1 VQNPKII
8 VTDES
13 ILSYGTSQSEQIASY
28 SRSID
33 NMQQEISLPDI
44 EISDFNIQ
52 HITIDYVE
60 YQENEFFAWGYFFD
74 TEITVKN
81 NGSDTVHTFAIYS
94 EFHGGMNCVSNIF
107 YQKFSDIEILPNAS
121 LTVELNSSIFEEG
134 INNNTLCFECMAPNS
149 NLESD
154 YKNNI
159 LCKSFTI
166 TGIDEYNKNNE
177 IRIYPN
183 PTTNIISIA
192 IDCDGLKSVQI
203 LNLNGILLIEETFKG
218 NQKTIDISG
227 LNTGAYLISIKTE
240 DDRNVQKL
248 IKK

>member
-1 VQNPKII
+1 
-8 VTDES
+8 
-13 ILSYGTSQSEQIASY
+13 
-28 SRSID
+28 
-33 NMQQEISLPDI
+33 
-44 EISDFNIQ
+44 
-52 HITIDYVE
+52 
-60 YQENEFFAWGYFFD
+60 
-74 TEITVKN
+74 
-81 NGSDTVHTFAIYS
+81 
-94 EFHGGMNCVSNIF
+94 
-107 YQKFSDIEILPNAS
+107 
-121 LTVELNSSIFEEG
+121 
-134 INNNTLCFECMAPNS
+134 MAPNS